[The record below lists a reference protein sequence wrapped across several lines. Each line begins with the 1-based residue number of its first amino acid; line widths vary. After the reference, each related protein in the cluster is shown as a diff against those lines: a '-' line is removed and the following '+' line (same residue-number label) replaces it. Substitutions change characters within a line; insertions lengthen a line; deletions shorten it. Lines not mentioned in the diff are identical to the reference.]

1 MQIGGSVTW
10 PEIALILAW
19 GAMGGVIVVMFF
31 ELFDFL
37 RGE

>member
-1 MQIGGSVTW
+1 VTW

-19 GAMGGVIVVMFF
+19 GAMVGVIVVMFF

-37 RGE
+37 LGG